1 MTSGDAYRVGVVPA
15 EETRKSA
22 PSILDA
28 LLFNIHCVYLL
39 VDGVWHSLVK
49 GPMKSC
55 RSVFRAICVFG
66 CYLLYFQDILRKPLI
81 QLLEEAEEV
90 KLRM

>member
-39 VDGVWHSLVK
+39 VG
-49 GPMKSC
+49 SC
-55 RSVFRAICVFG
+55 RGRRVLRATDRSNLC
-66 CYLLYFQDILRKPLI
+66 RTPLSDTK
-81 QLLEEAEEV
+81 AA
-90 KLRM
+90 